1 MAMSMQKADEEK
13 KGSGWTNLLNH
24 IKTQHPDYDKDD
36 GKQQRIDNYVS
47 LTKKANNVWITVT
60 LKPFAFIECPFTA
73 KYSNLNPMS
82 TKTLK
87 KYMHMVTKKVEE

>member
-1 MAMSMQKADEEK
+1 MSMQKADEAK

-47 LTKKANNVWITVT
+47 LTKKANNLEAILTTETYSSQYNTV
-60 LKPFAFIECPFTA
+60 
-73 KYSNLNPMS
+73 
-82 TKTLK
+82 
-87 KYMHMVTKKVEE
+87 V